1 MLKVLIVEDEDIIRR
16 GLVHMVDWAKL
27 GCCTV
32 GEASDGKEGL
42 TQISKLHPDIVVTDV
57 KMPFMDGIEMLQ
69 ESIAGFAYEALIISG
84 YDEFEY
90 ARKAI
95 SLGVSDYLLK
105 PIDMD
110 SLSATIKKIALKIQK
125 KRELLWYYPKKDDR
139 FDREVFELPVASAQ
153 NKSVCSILEYI
164 EAHYKEKICI
174 DDASKALGMSSTC
187 LETQLKK
194 ELRYTFNSYLNH
206 YRILHSL
213 DLLKDG
219 SLKVYEIADA
229 VGFRDYKYFVQ
240 VFKKFM
246 GCSPREFYKAHS
258 FEN

>member
-32 GEASDGKEGL
+32 GEASDGREGL
-42 TQISKLHPDIVVTDV
+42 TQIARQRPDIVVTDV

-69 ESIAGFAYEALIISG
+69 ESISEFAYEALIISG

-95 SLGVSDYLLK
+95 SLGVSAYLLK
-105 PIDMD
+105 PIDMEV
-110 SLSATIKKIALKIQK
+110 LSATIRKMAAKIQK
-125 KRELLWYYPKKDDR
+125 TRELLWYYPKKGDGPDR
-139 FDREVFELPVASAQ
+139 KIFGLPLTCPQ
-153 NKSVCSILEYI
+153 NKGVGAFLEYI
-164 EAHYKEKICI
+164 EAHYGEKICI
-174 DDASKALGMSSTC
+174 EDAGKAIGMSGTC
-187 LETQLKK
+187 LEAQLKR
-194 ELRYTFNSYLNH
+194 ELHYTFNSYLNH
-206 YRILHSL
+206 YRILRSL
-213 DLLKDG
+213 DLLKVG

-229 VGFRDYKYFVQ
+229 VGFSDYKYFVQ
-240 VFKKFM
+240 VFRKFM
-246 GCSPREFYKAHS
+246 GCSPREFYKAHC